1 MDVFLLVLEIVVV
14 VTAIILG
21 VRAGG
26 MGLGVF
32 GAVGVF
38 ILVFVFQLPPGA
50 VPGSAM
56 LIILAVITAAAT
68 MQAAG
73 GIDYMVMVAARLI
86 RRRPRLVTL
95 VAPLVSY
102 VFVVGAGT
110 SNIFY
115 PLIPVIYEV
124 SYASGIRPE
133 RPLSLSTVA
142 TAFGITSSPVAA
154 AMAAMLVLVEPKGV
168 TLPQILLVTIPSSV
182 VAIVLSSLL
191 MMRWGKDLATG
202 TRRHPRL
209 RRRGQPSR
217 PHVAAPPMPP

>member
-1 MDVFLLVLEIVVV
+1 MV

-115 PLIPVIYEV
+115 PLIP
-124 SYASGIRPE
+124 SYRGFIRVGH
-133 RPLSLSTVA
+133 RPALHIPVH
-142 TAFGITSSPVAA
+142 GGDGVRITSARWLRPWLRCWCWWSPKA
-154 AMAAMLVLVEPKGV
+154 
-168 TLPQILLVTIPSSV
+168 
-182 VAIVLSSLL
+182 
-191 MMRWGKDLATG
+191 
-202 TRRHPRL
+202 
-209 RRRGQPSR
+209 
-217 PHVAAPPMPP
+217 